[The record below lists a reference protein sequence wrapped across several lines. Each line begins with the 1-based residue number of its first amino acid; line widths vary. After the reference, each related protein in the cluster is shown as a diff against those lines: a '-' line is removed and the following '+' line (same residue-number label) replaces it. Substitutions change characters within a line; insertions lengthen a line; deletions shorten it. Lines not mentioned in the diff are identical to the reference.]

1 MKSNDLLLRCT
12 TFEPH
17 PHEVGWSLVPLSPN
31 GAHKEVAP
39 SLDLKSKQNPKEL
52 YVLSVDVLDGVF
64 ILFKGFILGHCL
76 APHVT
81 VVPMMPSKRKA
92 GCR

>member
-1 MKSNDLLLRCT
+1 MRKPPAEAQKQAEAMMSEDPTVR
-12 TFEPH
+12 
-17 PHEVGWSLVPLSPN
+17 SL
-31 GAHKEVAP
+31 K
-39 SLDLKSKQNPKEL
+39 
-52 YVLSVDVLDGVF
+52 VDVLDGVF